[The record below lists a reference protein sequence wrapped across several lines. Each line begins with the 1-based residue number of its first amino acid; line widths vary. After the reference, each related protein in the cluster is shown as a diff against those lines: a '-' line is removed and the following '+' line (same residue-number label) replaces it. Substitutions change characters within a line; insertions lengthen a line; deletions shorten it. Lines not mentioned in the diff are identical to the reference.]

1 MDKFLNS
8 TKVIILLTVILL
20 CLSATACVKP
30 KIKTD
35 QPKLKTDQPK
45 KQTVVDTLG
54 NLPSIANVLGCVF
67 APETCEAKK
76 ELGKTEEGK

>member
-8 TKVIILLTVILL
+8 TKFIILLTVILL

-30 KIKTD
+30 K
-35 QPKLKTDQPK
+35 LKTDQPK
-45 KQTVVDTLG
+45 KQTVVDTIG
-54 NLPSIANVLGCVF
+54 NLPSIANVLGCLF

-76 ELGKTEEGK
+76 EEGK